1 MPSGE
6 DRDPNRITETEE
18 GNFKNKAVRP
28 EIKTE
33 IYLFW
38 ESFKTDDDVWP
49 FFLELVE
56 GVFKNKDEID
66 ALIDE
71 TSENWKIDRMAVVD
85 RNILRFSVYELLYV
99 DDIPPSVTMNEA
111 IELAKRY
118 GAEDSPSF
126 INGILDK
133 IAALGDKSE
142 KKRETS

>member
-1 MPSGE
+1 M
-6 DRDPNRITETEE
+6 
-18 GNFKNKAVRP
+18 
-28 EIKTE
+28 
-33 IYLFW
+33 
-38 ESFKTDDDVWP
+38 
-49 FFLELVE
+49 ELVE

-133 IAALGDKSE
+133 IAALGDKTE